1 MSSGGTIGPK
11 FDPNAAG
18 KDALDLE
25 IARLAI
31 IKEQAAIRA
40 QARVLLT
47 TDAEREAKAAKDALK
62 ASKDVARAKKEEAN
76 IAAKAANDA
85 LKASK
90 DAARA
95 KKEEANSAEQIG
107 KHSARSYYNTRA
119 MRTLFHEFT
128 GNMGG
133 PVGKIAREYELV
145 HRAGGSTNAVLLAG
159 FNLIHDG
166 YEAMKDLVKEQRNSY
181 FTAAEASRVMGG
193 SVDSMQKMT
202 REAANW
208 DDLLNSG
215 EGWTQ
220 NMFHELEMLGVNGK
234 NTEVILG
241 KLHQAMAWDN
251 YGVER
256 TKALSEGWLTIS
268 RRALEIKDRGGKA
281 VFNQMQLQEIFGK
294 NRYVL
299 KDINKYLKDHHKT
312 SLDIKEV
319 NEAIN
324 GILKDNTTHTID
336 PERIRPAWQKFG
348 DFIKTDIYKIL
359 DDFSKHMNTVLDPAS
374 YEQVTVVNGGK
385 APAAPS
391 VLGFLSY
398 LGTALEKP
406 AIAGAW
412 PADTEGETAKQ
423 NNIEAAKRHGALKV
437 DQMTYDADLMD
448 RGGSE
453 AWQDTSGSTVA
464 MQAKASIATNLDS
477 FAEAFGLKAAD
488 GFKQGMALP
497 GHASGGIVTGIS
509 GGFANVQPASGEGLA
524 SIGLGERIVPAGVSG
539 GGGGINIGN
548 VNFGGTSVQ
557 TNEGASAKET
567 GESLGAAQAMTF
579 LNMLIQGARQVGAQ

>member
-1 MSSGGTIGPK
+1 
-11 FDPNAAG
+11 
-18 KDALDLE
+18 
-25 IARLAI
+25 
-31 IKEQAAIRA
+31 
-40 QARVLLT
+40 
-47 TDAEREAKAAKDALK
+47 
-62 ASKDVARAKKEEAN
+62 
-76 IAAKAANDA
+76 
-85 LKASK
+85 
-90 DAARA
+90 
-95 KKEEANSAEQIG
+95 
-107 KHSARSYYNTRA
+107 
-119 MRTLFHEFT
+119 
-128 GNMGG
+128 MGG

-181 FTAAEASRVMGG
+181 FTALESSRVMGG

-208 DDLLNSG
+208 DDLLGSG

-241 KLHQAMAWDN
+241 KLHQAMAPDN

-281 VFNQMQLQEIFGK
+281 VFNQRQLQEIFGK

-299 KDINKYLKDHHKT
+299 KDINQYLKDHHKT
-312 SLDIKEV
+312 SLEIKEV

-324 GILKDNTTHTID
+324 GILKDNMTHTID
-336 PERIRPAWQKFG
+336 PERVRPAWQKFG

-359 DDFSKHMNTVLDPAS
+359 DDFSKHMNTVLDPES
-374 YEQVTVVNGGK
+374 YEKVTVVKGEK
-385 APAAPS
+385 APDAPS

-398 LGTALEKP
+398 LGGQKGRLIDSALE
-406 AIAGAW
+406 A
-412 PADTEGETAKQ
+412 ETAKQ
-423 NNIEAAKRHGALKV
+423 NLVNIEAAKRHGALKV
-437 DQMTYDADLMD
+437 DQMTYNADLMD

-464 MQAKASIATNLDS
+464 MPATVSIATILDP

-539 GGGGINIGN
+539 GGGGGINIGN